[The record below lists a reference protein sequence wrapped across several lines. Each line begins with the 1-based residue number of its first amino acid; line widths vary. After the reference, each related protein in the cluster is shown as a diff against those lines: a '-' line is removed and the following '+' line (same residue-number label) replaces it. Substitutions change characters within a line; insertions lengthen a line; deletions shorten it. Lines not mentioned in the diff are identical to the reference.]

1 MSSTTASVPGSAEV
15 AGARRLSTLA
25 VVALGMALLGL
36 CAIALAGLGYRWGW
50 WSLGQAFTVLRDGF
64 VACAAALVLGLIGAV
79 VARPGGPRRGFVLA
93 LLAVVA
99 GGAGAGTMLRWLQR
113 AKSVPPIHD
122 ITTDP
127 TDPPQFVAV
136 LPLRA
141 HAPNP
146 ATYGGPEVAAQQE
159 KAYPDIKPL
168 VLPVPPVRAYRD
180 ALAAARSMGWQID
193 ATVPT
198 EGRIEA
204 TATTFWF
211 GFKDDV
217 VVRIR
222 AQDGG
227 SRVDVRSVSRVG
239 GSDVGTNARRIRA
252 YGAKLKEGIAADFT
266 AVSG

>member
-1 MSSTTASVPGSAEV
+1 MSTTASMPGSAEV
-15 AGARRLSTLA
+15 AGARRRSTLA
-25 VVALGMALLGL
+25 VLALVVAAVGLGG
-36 CAIALAGLGYRWGW
+36 IWLAGFGYRNGW
-50 WSLGQAFTVLRDGF
+50 WVLPTAFKVLRDGF
-64 VACAAALVLGLIGAV
+64 FVSVAGLVLGLIGLV

-93 LLAVVA
+93 LLAVVL
-99 GGAGAGTMLRWLQR
+99 GGVGAGTLMRWLGR
-113 AKSVPPIHD
+113 AKAVPPIHD

-127 TDPPQFVAV
+127 ADPPQFVAV

-141 HAPNP
+141 GAPNP
-146 ATYGGPEVAAQQE
+146 ATYGGPAVAAQQE

-180 ALAAARSMGWQID
+180 ALAAARAMGWQID
-193 ATVPT
+193 ATAPT

-204 TATTFWF
+204 TATTYWF

-222 AQDGG
+222 PQNGG

-239 GSDVGTNARRIRA
+239 GSDVGTNARRVRE
-252 YGAKLKEGIAADFT
+252 YLGKVKEGMPGSA
-266 AVSG
+266 

>member
-1 MSSTTASVPGSAEV
+1 MSSTTASVPGSAPL
-15 AGARRLSTLA
+15 AGTRRRSSVA
-25 VVALGMALLGL
+25 VVALVVAVLGVL
-36 CAIALAGLGYRWGW
+36 AIVLAGFGYRSGW
-50 WSLGQAFTVLRDGF
+50 WPLGTAFKVLRDGF
-64 VACAAALVLGLIGAV
+64 FVSVAGLVLGALASL
-79 VARPGGPRRGFVLA
+79 VARPGSGRRGFVLA
-93 LLAVVA
+93 LLALAISAVA
-99 GGAGAGTMLRWLQR
+99 VGTLLRWYQR
-113 AKSVPPIHD
+113 AKLVPPIHD

-136 LPLRA
+136 LPLRQKA
-141 HAPNP
+141 ANP

-159 KAYPDIKPL
+159 KAYPDIRPA

-193 ATVPT
+193 AAVPA

-211 GFKDDV
+211 GFKDDI

-222 AQDGG
+222 PEGSG

-239 GSDVGTNARRIRA
+239 KSDVGTNARRVRA
-252 YGAKLKEGIAADFT
+252 YLDKVKEGIRGAA
-266 AVSG
+266 